1 MLVNLRAFLTT
12 FGTEHLGDQHEQT
25 ISALARRQS
34 ATAWARWWVTFDEQ
48 SMEIPR
54 ERRSRTQDITI
65 AKGKIR
71 WAGVSPALSRRP
83 MRSISCSCPDSAGMC
98 EHVAAMLY
106 GVGARLDHR
115 TISPGPEKRFPRPRE
130 SRPPP
135 RSSAA

>member
-1 MLVNLRAFLTT
+1 MK
-12 FGTEHLGDQHEQT
+12 
-25 ISALARRQS
+25 
-34 ATAWARWWVTFDEQ
+34 Q

-83 MRSISCSCPDSAGMC
+83 IRSISCSCPDSAGMC
-98 EHVAAMLY
+98 EHVAATLY

-115 TISPGPEKRFPRPRE
+115 TISRFPMLRE